1 MFPAGR
7 LEGRSFFLTTLL
19 EGEDLALFLEQY
31 RDVPRLTEQLSKR
44 PVVVERRWSATDLKS
59 GDQRDHAYDAASL
72 AVSERTT
79 AA

>member
-19 EGEDLALFLEQY
+19 EGEDLAQFLEQY

-44 PVVVERRWSATDLKS
+44 PVVVERRWSATDLKCE
-59 GDQRDHAYDAASL
+59 DQQGHAYDADPF
-72 AVSERTT
+72 AVSE
-79 AA
+79 